1 MATVLITAFE
11 PYERWPTNASWLTL
25 VHLTQ
30 SLPPAPEVTTR
41 LLPVDFERV
50 KSLLAEELAAD
61 YDYAL
66 HLGQAPGRARIELEA
81 VALNVARNHDSQSDR
96 QLCDDGP
103 LSYRTSL
110 PLYEWASRIRAVGIP
125 AEVSFHA
132 GTFLCNAAMYMTH
145 YYVERM
151 GLRTQAA
158 FVHLPLDTSQVT
170 GESGEMPSLPAVLSA
185 GAIRIILELIER
197 DRLANSTLAQAP

>member
-11 PYERWPTNASWLTL
+11 PYERWPTNASWLAL

-30 SLPPAPEVTTR
+30 SLPTEPQVTTR

-50 KSLLAEELAAD
+50 KVLLAEELAAN

-66 HLGQAPGRARIELEA
+66 HLGQAPGRARIEVEA
-81 VALNVARNHDSQSDR
+81 VALNIARNHDSHSDR
-96 QLCDDGP
+96 PLCDDGP

-110 PLYEWASRIRAVGIP
+110 PLYEWASKIRAAGIP

-132 GTFLCNAAMYMTH
+132 GTFLCNASMYMTH
-145 YYVERM
+145 YYAQRM
-151 GLRTQAA
+151 NLKTQAA
-158 FVHLPLDTSQVT
+158 FIHLPLDTSQVT
-170 GESGEMPSLPAVLSA
+170 GETTQMPSLPAVLSA
-185 GAIRIILELIER
+185 GAIRIILESIER
-197 DRLANSTLAQAP
+197 DLSPNPTLAQAP